1 MVMMFRLMFSLA
13 GMGNVIVSGSGSEN
27 REAYL
32 QLSITV
38 LAAFCRVP
46 EIASSEDMVS
56 KIPLILEIMSKE

>member
-1 MVMMFRLMFSLA
+1 MFRLIFSVA
-13 GMGNVIVSGSGSEN
+13 GMGNGGVSGSGGEN

-46 EIASSEDMVS
+46 EIASSEDIVS

>member
-1 MVMMFRLMFSLA
+1 MFHLIFSFA
-13 GMGNVIVSGSGSEN
+13 GMGNGGVSGSGGEN